1 MRKSGILMPVTSLPS
16 KFGIGCFSDSAYK
29 FIDWLHNAGQS
40 YWQILPLG
48 PTGFGDSPYQSFSTF
63 AGNPY
68 MISLKS
74 LVNDGLLTKNEC
86 QCSELNKASDT
97 IDYELQYLFR
107 MPLLQKAFKRWDSS
121 YDKDYLQFI
130 AENDFWL
137 DDYAMFSAFKR
148 YYGDKALNYWDKGIL
163 HRNQKD
169 IEALRIKLDK
179 ETEFFKFV
187 QFVFYKQWKKLKSYA
202 NEKGISIIGDIPIY
216 VSYDSS
222 DVWANPELFDLD
234 SNLMPNNVAGCPP
247 DGFSK
252 NGQLWGN
259 PLYNWQ
265 AHEKTGFKWWIKR
278 VEHCLEIFDVLRI
291 DHFRGFDEYYSIKY
305 GSADAKVGKWC
316 KGPGIK
322 LFDAIKDAIP
332 NNNIIAEDLGFV
344 TPSVKLLLENCG
356 YPGMKVLQFAFDTRD
371 TGDTNSYLPHNYPQK
386 SVAYTGTHDNQTL
399 KGWFDKL
406 SDEEKLNV
414 RQYLCDMYTPDNG
427 LNVPLISLIMR
438 SNAELCIVPVQ
449 DWLELGDESRINTPS
464 TLGNNWKWRLNKK
477 QLSES
482 LSKKIYNMTKLY
494 GRI

>member
-1 MRKSGILMPVTSLPS
+1 MRKSGVLMPITSLPS
-16 KFGIGCFSDSAYK
+16 QFGIGCFSDSAYN
-29 FIDWLHNAGQS
+29 FIDWLHDSGQA

-74 LVNDGLLTKNEC
+74 LVAEGLLTADEC
-86 QCSELNKASDT
+86 KCSKLNTTCDT
-97 IDYELQYLFR
+97 VDYELQYLYR
-107 MPLLQKAFKRWDSS
+107 IPLLQKAFQRWHSS
-121 YDKDYLQFI
+121 QDKDYLQFKE
-130 AENDFWL
+130 ENDFWL

-148 YYGDKALNYWDKGIL
+148 YYGDKAINYWDKGIC
-163 HRNQKD
+163 HRHPKD
-169 IEALRIKLDK
+169 IDNLKIKLNK
-179 ETEFFKFV
+179 EIDFFKFV
-187 QFVFYKQWKKLKSYA
+187 QFVFYKQWEKLKSYA

-252 NGQLWGN
+252 SGQLWGN

-265 AHEKTGFKWWIKR
+265 VHEKTGFKWWIKR
-278 VEHCLEIFDVLRI
+278 VEHCLKIFDVLRI

-305 GSADAKVGKWC
+305 GSADAKDGKWC

-322 LFDAIKDAIP
+322 LFNAIKDAIP

-371 TGDTNSYLPHNYPQK
+371 TGDTNSYLPHNYPEK

-414 RQYLCDMYTPDNG
+414 RQYLCDMHTPDNE
-427 LNVPLISLIMR
+427 LNIPLIALLMR
-438 SNAELCIVPVQ
+438 SNAGLCIVPVQ

-464 TLGNNWKWRLNKK
+464 TLGNNWQWRLNKE
-477 QLSES
+477 QLSAN

-494 GRI
+494 GRF